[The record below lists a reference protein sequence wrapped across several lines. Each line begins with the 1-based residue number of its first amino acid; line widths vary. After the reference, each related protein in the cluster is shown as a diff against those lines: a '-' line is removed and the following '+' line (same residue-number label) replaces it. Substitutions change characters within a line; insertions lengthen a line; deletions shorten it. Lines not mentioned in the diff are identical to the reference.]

1 MKVEVV
7 LTGSQR
13 TERPIKVLVEALEQ
27 LSNNFLEKW
36 AIRLFESKTE
46 KDNGLK
52 VNIPANV
59 SSQYISALMLVA
71 KIRKRIEINLVG
83 EITRALH

>member
-1 MKVEVV
+1 MRK
-7 LTGSQR
+7 
-13 TERPIKVLVEALEQ
+13 
-27 LSNNFLEKW
+27 KW
-36 AIRLFESKTE
+36 AIRLFESRT

-71 KIRKRIEINLVG
+71 PKLENGIEINLW
-83 EITRALH
+83 RNYWSSLR